1 MLMFF
6 VIFFVMFVPFFI
18 FVLIC
23 IFYTLPFTYNIFFFP
38 HFAAATATAQQQRWQ
53 QQSWHCVRQAAV
65 VDLPIKSYIHGFSSL
80 INTVLRTYGA
90 LLCTLKPVFGLKKN
104 SFIVFVAICCKLGDV
119 CSYTQL

>member
-1 MLMFF
+1 MFF

-90 LLCTLKPVFGLKKN
+90 LLCTLKPVFG
-104 SFIVFVAICCKLGDV
+104 
-119 CSYTQL
+119 